1 MSSQKLMSS
10 KGEEIRRFTD
20 FHGDG
25 GAAGDSSVGHRS
37 GQASGLRFGR
47 AGCSRKGLRSRSGCC
62 SHARAICAW
71 GFAREEDQLLGEP
84 VVRTKGLGTSVDE
97 AREEAGALD
106 ASGQASQANGPGPRH
121 CGWGNPGA
129 REELMAPTIL
139 VTW

>member
-10 KGEEIRRFTD
+10 EGEEIRRFTD

-25 GAAGDSSVGHRS
+25 GETAVLGTGLGKQAGSDLGEQAA
-37 GQASGLRFGR
+37 
-47 AGCSRKGLRSRSGCC
+47 
-62 SHARAICAW
+62 HAK
-71 GFAREEDQLLGEP
+71 GFAPDQA
-84 VVRTKGLGTSVDE
+84 VVRTLGYLRVGLCEGGGPTVGRASCSHQRTGTSADE

-106 ASGQASQANGPGPRH
+106 ASGQASQANGPGPRR